1 MTLLDR
7 FRTQPQRHPDPAV
20 RLAHLAEIP
29 FTERELIASI
39 ARDDEDVR
47 VRKAAVCKLLDPVA
61 LGVIGRDDRDE
72 SVRGAAATMLK
83 DIALEAFEGVGE
95 NEGLEAVDALSDVR
109 TLAQIA
115 KSAPREIVALRA
127 LTRIADAHMLG
138 SVARHAASEPV
149 RRAALERVRA
159 DRGEILAIAMNSE
172 FKDTAVAAVDLITD
186 EAELEQIA
194 TRGKNKN
201 GAKRA
206 RGILRE
212 AEGRRAADAAARAEE
227 EAAERRAQNDTVPE
241 IVSPVSPP
249 IADVAA
255 DDAAATAIA
264 DSAEA
269 AELAGRT
276 EREAAEAAARA
287 TKLEEAAEAARRALT
302 ERRHVRLAELIELA
316 ATAIADA
323 DLASARKGFAI
334 VRREWKDLVV
344 GIDVDPALTTRF
356 GELETQLTTRDTA
369 AREADARTRREALT
383 RLQQL
388 AARVEPLAARTDLTL
403 KGSERALRDIRHA
416 LAAMPQLPTR
426 QDHDEM
432 LRRLKA
438 AQTALT
444 AKSAELREAD
454 DWQRWAN
461 VGIQE
466 QLCAKMEALV
476 SVEDP
481 DAIARDVHQLQLQ
494 WKQAADVPRAQAEAL
509 WRRFKTAHDI
519 VWSRCEAHFAAQA
532 EQRAANLTRK
542 IALCEQAEALAD
554 STRWIETA
562 EAIKKLQAEWKTIG
576 PVSRGREKATWD
588 RFRTACDKFFTRR
601 HEDLDRLKKLWAENL
616 AKKEALCVKA
626 EALVDSTEWEQTAA
640 EFKKLQA
647 EWKTIGPVKKSRS
660 EAIWQ
665 RFRSSCDAFFA
676 RYTQRHDMARAE
688 RVAAREAI
696 CAELEALSAAGEPD
710 APASA
715 DLLQKV
721 RALRGRWQQE
731 LAARGVDPERARALD
746 ERFAAAFAAVMARWP
761 STFAGTDLD
770 PEANQKRMESIVR
783 RIEELAA
790 SLAGPAN
797 AAADAAL
804 SPSARLAAMLKEAL
818 AANTIG
824 GKVDEDSRWRAAAED
839 VRQAQASFA
848 RIGHVPDSARRPL
861 ADRFQR
867 AARRIMERAGR
878 GPMAGTARPR

>member
-20 RLAHLAEIP
+20 RLAYLAEIP

-47 VRKAAVCKLLDPVA
+47 VRKAAVSKLLDPVA
-61 LGVIGRDDRDE
+61 LGVICRDDRDE
-72 SVRGAAATMLK
+72 SVRAAAATMLK
-83 DIALEAFEGVGE
+83 EIALEAFEGLGE
-95 NEGLEAVDALSDVR
+95 NEGLEAVDALNDVR
-109 TLAQIA
+109 ALAQIA

-127 LTRIADAHMLG
+127 LTRIADPHMLG
-138 SVARHAASEPV
+138 SVARHAVSEPV
-149 RRAALERVRA
+149 RRAALERVGA
-159 DRGEILAIAMNSE
+159 DREEILAIALNSE

-186 EAELEQIA
+186 AAELEQIA

-206 RGILRE
+206 RGILRD
-212 AEGRRAADAAARAEE
+212 AEERRAADAAARAEE
-227 EAAERRAQNDTVPE
+227 EAAERRAQNDTVSE
-241 IVSPVSPP
+241 TVISISPP
-249 IADVAA
+249 VAEVAA
-255 DDAAATAIA
+255 DDSAATAIVN
-264 DSAEA
+264 SS
-269 AELAGRT
+269 
-276 EREAAEAAARA
+276 EAAEAGRTGREAEEAAAHAR
-287 TKLEEAAEAARRALT
+287 KLEEAAEEARRALT

-316 ATAIADA
+316 ATAVADG

-344 GIDVDPALTTRF
+344 GIDADPSLTTRF
-356 GELETQLTTRDTA
+356 GELDAQLATRETE
-369 AREADARTRREALT
+369 ARETDARTRREALM

-403 KGSERALRDIRHA
+403 KGSERALRDIRQA

-481 DAIARDVHQLQLQ
+481 DAIAREVHQLQLQ

-509 WRRFKTAHDI
+509 WRRFKTAHDV
-519 VWSRCEAHFAAQA
+519 VWARCEAHFAAQA
-532 EQRAANLTRK
+532 EQRAANQARK

-601 HEDLDRLKKLWAENL
+601 HEDLDRLKKVWAENF
-616 AKKEALCVKA
+616 AKKEALCVRA

-665 RFRSSCDAFFA
+665 RFRASCDAFFA

-696 CAELEALSAAGEPD
+696 CGELEALSAPGETDPTV
-710 APASA
+710 PA

-731 LAARGVDPERARALD
+731 IAARGVDPERARALD
-746 ERFAAAFAAVMARWP
+746 ERFAAASAAVMARWP

-848 RIGHVPDSARRPL
+848 RIGHVPESARRPL

-878 GPMAGTARPR
+878 GSVASTARPR

>member
-47 VRKAAVCKLLDPVA
+47 VRKAAVSKLLDPVA
-61 LGVIGRDDRDE
+61 LGIICRDDRDE
-72 SVRGAAATMLK
+72 SVRAAAATMLK
-83 DIALEAFEGVGE
+83 DIALEAFEGLGE
-95 NEGLEAVDALSDVR
+95 NEGLEAVDALNDVR
-109 TLAQIA
+109 VLAQIA

-127 LTRIADAHMLG
+127 LTRIADPHMLG
-138 SVARHAASEPV
+138 SVARHAVSEPV
-149 RRAALERVRA
+149 RRAALERVGA

-186 EAELEQIA
+186 AAELEQIA

-212 AEGRRAADAAARAEE
+212 ADERRAADAAARAED
-227 EAAERRAQNDTVPE
+227 EAAERQAQSETVSE
-241 IVSPVSPP
+241 TVSPVAP
-249 IADVAA
+249 AVFEVTA
-255 DDAAATAIA
+255 DDAAPPAAEK
-264 DSAEA
+264 SVEA
-269 AELAGRT
+269 ADLSGRT
-276 EREAAEAAARA
+276 EREAEEAAARA
-287 TKLEEAAEAARRALT
+287 RKLEEAAEEARRALT

-316 ATAIADA
+316 ATAVADG

-344 GIDVDPALTTRF
+344 GIDADPSLTTRF
-356 GELETQLTTRDTA
+356 GELDAQLAKRETE
-369 AREADARTRREALT
+369 ARETDARTRREALM

-403 KGSERALRDIRHA
+403 KGSERALRDIRQA

-481 DAIARDVHQLQLQ
+481 DAIAREVHQLQLQ

-509 WRRFKTAHDI
+509 WRRFKTAHDV
-519 VWSRCEAHFAAQA
+519 VWARCEAHFAAQA
-532 EQRAANLTRK
+532 EQRAANLARK

-601 HEDLDRLKKLWAENL
+601 HEDLDRL
-616 AKKEALCVKA
+616 
-626 EALVDSTEWEQTAA
+626 
-640 EFKKLQA
+640 
-647 EWKTIGPVKKSRS
+647 
-660 EAIWQ
+660 
-665 RFRSSCDAFFA
+665 
-676 RYTQRHDMARAE
+676 
-688 RVAAREAI
+688 
-696 CAELEALSAAGEPD
+696 
-710 APASA
+710 
-715 DLLQKV
+715 
-721 RALRGRWQQE
+721 
-731 LAARGVDPERARALD
+731 
-746 ERFAAAFAAVMARWP
+746 
-761 STFAGTDLD
+761 
-770 PEANQKRMESIVR
+770 
-783 RIEELAA
+783 
-790 SLAGPAN
+790 
-797 AAADAAL
+797 
-804 SPSARLAAMLKEAL
+804 
-818 AANTIG
+818 
-824 GKVDEDSRWRAAAED
+824 
-839 VRQAQASFA
+839 
-848 RIGHVPDSARRPL
+848 
-861 ADRFQR
+861 
-867 AARRIMERAGR
+867 
-878 GPMAGTARPR
+878 